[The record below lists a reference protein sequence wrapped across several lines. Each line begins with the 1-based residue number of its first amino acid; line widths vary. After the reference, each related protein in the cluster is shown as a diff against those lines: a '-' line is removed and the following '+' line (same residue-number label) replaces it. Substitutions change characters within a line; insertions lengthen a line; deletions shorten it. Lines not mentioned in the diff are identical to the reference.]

1 MRSPLPAGGEQ
12 PGWNPRGTVLIT
24 GGTGA
29 LGAHVARTLAD
40 RGAEHLVLTSR
51 RGPDAPG
58 ADGLVAELA
67 RRGVT
72 ATVVAC
78 DVADRAEVTALL
90 ARLDAEGHAP
100 DAVVHAA
107 APASSPRPPT

>member
-1 MRSPLPAGGEQ
+1 MLRELGAVLAAGPGEDETALRPWGTFVRRLVRSPLPAGGEQ

-51 RGPDAPG
+51 RGPAP
-58 ADGLVAELA
+58 
-67 RRGVT
+67 
-72 ATVVAC
+72 
-78 DVADRAEVTALL
+78 
-90 ARLDAEGHAP
+90 
-100 DAVVHAA
+100 
-107 APASSPRPPT
+107 